1 MSDNQFP
8 PEEIPC
14 HRFGFQK
21 SNGSGGAATCR
32 PASRFPNKLKQN
44 PVIGV
49 SPITRRPSVFRW
61 TAGVLSF
68 VFLQL
73 AFASTVFARPGTAD
87 LPTPNRAVTKPAAG
101 VQGRLETISITL
113 ERPDDSIVVGQL
125 NFPPPEWHFP
135 DQSAS
140 NVIAY
145 LRKTGASPAEVAV
158 LSATN
163 HLVVEGHD
171 VVIRPPA
178 ELILGLKPDVR
189 RIIYTALGT
198 QLENPYHRQPFFV
211 TASSPSEWL
220 EHSGLSPATEQLM
233 RGLMY
238 QRGRLVHFADPQVI
252 TGLDDGEK
260 FRVMK
265 TLSRIP
271 TLVGKLHVD
280 RSSDPAAIAAY
291 WGPRGRDR
299 RLKPLIESLARLNGG
314 AVIDVSELLPPFART
329 RLYTYPEARR
339 SAGEVQEDCF
349 WTAMNFFSESP
360 DARFHSFDQSLAT
373 LRADYLP
380 VERPYRFGDVVTF
393 LNPRGQPIHAC
404 VHLAADLV
412 FTKNGATPNQP
423 WILMKLEDVSA
434 TYLATELPRERLG
447 MVVFRRKGS

>member
-1 MSDNQFP
+1 
-8 PEEIPC
+8 
-14 HRFGFQK
+14 
-21 SNGSGGAATCR
+21 
-32 PASRFPNKLKQN
+32 
-44 PVIGV
+44 
-49 SPITRRPSVFRW
+49 
-61 TAGVLSF
+61 LSF
-68 VFLQL
+68 LFLQL
-73 AFASTVFARPGTAD
+73 AFAASVLARPATAE
-87 LPTPNRAVTKPAAG
+87 LPMSNKGLTKPAAG
-101 VQGRLETISITL
+101 VQGRLETIAITL
-113 ERPDDSIVVGQL
+113 ERPDDTIVVGQL

-135 DQSAS
+135 EQSAS
-140 NVIAY
+140 NVVAY
-145 LRKTGASPAEVAV
+145 LHKAGATPAEVAV

-163 HLVVEGHD
+163 HLVIEGGD

-220 EHSGLSPATEQLM
+220 EHSGLSPATEKLIL
-233 RGLMY
+233 GLMY
-238 QRGRLVHFADPQVI
+238 QRGRLDHFADPQVI

-271 TLVGKLHVD
+271 TLVGKLHID
-280 RSSDPAAIAAY
+280 GSSDPAMIASY

-299 RLKPLIESLARLNGG
+299 QLKPLIESLARLNGG

-329 RLYTYPEARR
+329 RLYTYPEGGR
-339 SAGEVQEDCF
+339 SSGEVQEDCF
-349 WTAMNFFSESP
+349 WTAMNFFSETP

-373 LRADYLP
+373 LRADFLP

-393 LNPRGQPIHAC
+393 LNPRGKPIHAC
-404 VHLAADLV
+404 VHLADDLV